1 MSHELSV
8 AWRLRAAGAALLV
21 PPLVRFVSFARV
33 AAWLGTHSPTPA
45 PPGRELDDAT
55 VARWVDRLL
64 RRLPGPWHHSC
75 LKRAAVLYHVLRRAG
90 RPVELWIGVRH
101 GGGKPLAA
109 HAWLVRDGAP
119 YLEPD
124 PGVASAHT
132 VIARF
137 PEDDPCGA
145 TPCIPQNS

>member
-1 MSHELSV
+1 M
-8 AWRLRAAGAALLV
+8 
-21 PPLVRFVSFARV
+21 RFVSFARV
-33 AAWLGTHSPTPA
+33 AAWLDTRSPTPA
-45 PPGRELDDAT
+45 APARELDDAT

-64 RRLPGPWHHSC
+64 RWLPGPWHHSC
-75 LKRAAVLYHVLRRAG
+75 LKRAAVLYHLLRRAG
-90 RPVELWIGVRH
+90 RPVELWIGVRR
-101 GGGKPLAA
+101 GPGSPLGA

-137 PEDDPCGA
+137 PEHHRHRA
-145 TPCIPQNS
+145 ASCIPPNS